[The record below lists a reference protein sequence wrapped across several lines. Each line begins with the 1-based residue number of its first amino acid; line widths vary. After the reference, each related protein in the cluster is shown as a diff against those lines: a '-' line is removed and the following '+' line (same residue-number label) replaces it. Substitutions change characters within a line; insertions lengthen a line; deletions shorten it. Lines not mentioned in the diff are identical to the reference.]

1 MTSDNDFIVVGK
13 ISGLYGVRGWVRV
26 FSYTQP
32 RENITTYKTW
42 YLQDGSGWT
51 PFELESGRLHSK
63 GVVAKLVGY
72 DDRDQAIKLQQKT
85 IAIKREQL
93 AKLQEG
99 EYYWEQL
106 VGLKVTNLQD
116 IELGTIDSMLET
128 GANDVMVV
136 KDPNKAPIVEQSSE
150 EEQERLIPFVQGDII
165 KRIDLDS
172 GTMLVDWDADF

>member
-1 MTSDNDFIVVGK
+1 MTASSDYIVVGK

-26 FSYTQP
+26 FSHTQP
-32 RENITTYKTW
+32 RENILTYKTW
-42 YLQDGSGWT
+42 YLQDGSEWT

-93 AKLQEG
+93 ADLDDG
-99 EYYWEQL
+99 EYYWHQL
-106 VGLKVTNLQD
+106 VGLKVSNLEA
-116 IELGTIDSMLET
+116 IEFGIVDSLLET

-136 KDPNKAPIVEQSSE
+136 KEPGQG
-150 EEQERLIPFVQGDII
+150 EEQERLIPFIQGEVI
-165 KRIDLDS
+165 KEIDLES